1 MKYVKEFLIRKM
13 KLKPLGTLRLGMFET
28 IPGTD
33 CKGHEIIV
41 DGINTGMYVAVE
53 DYYKW
58 LENVINEDMFKDKS

>member
-33 CKGHEIIV
+33 CKGQEIKRLMICFSAF
-41 DGINTGMYVAVE
+41 IPTSQKAY
-53 DYYKW
+53 
-58 LENVINEDMFKDKS
+58 